1 MLEVK
6 IPYPILRRAGAPLL
20 AGLLA
25 SGVGAVPVFAAPA
38 QAPRAQNDS
47 QEVAN
52 MRETLQVLM
61 VASMKRALQLTGE
74 QEREVVPKVQRV
86 FDERERYARVRRD
99 AMRDLQQKLAEESFP
114 EKAYLDVVSHLDDLE
129 KAHRELELHL
139 RAEIDRSL
147 NARQQAQMRV
157 FVPRFRRQLQL
168 RIEEARRSRP
178 HVAPT
183 PPAVPWVPDDTGDA
197 DDEEF

>member
-6 IPYPILRRAGAPLL
+6 SRYRILCRGGASLL

-25 SGVGAVPVFAAPA
+25 AGAASAFAAPT
-38 QAPRAQNDS
+38 QAPRAQHDS
-47 QEVAN
+47 QEVAD

-61 VASMKRALQLTGE
+61 VSSMKRALQLTRE

-99 AMRDLQQKLAEESFP
+99 AMRDLQQKLVEESLP
-114 EKAYLDVVSHLDDLE
+114 EKAYLDVVSRLDDLE
-129 KAHRELELHL
+129 KVHRELELHL

-168 RIEEARRSRP
+168 RIEEARRARSPRE
-178 HVAPT
+178 API
-183 PPAVPWVPDDTGDA
+183 PPPVPWVPEDSGDT

>member
-25 SGVGAVPVFAAPA
+25 AGAGAVPAFAAPA

-47 QEVAN
+47 QEVAD

-99 AMRDLQQKLAEESFP
+99 AMRDLQQKLAEESLP

-168 RIEEARRSRP
+168 RIEEARRARP
-178 HVAPT
+178 RVAPA

>member
-1 MLEVK
+1 
-6 IPYPILRRAGAPLL
+6 
-20 AGLLA
+20 
-25 SGVGAVPVFAAPA
+25 
-38 QAPRAQNDS
+38 
-47 QEVAN
+47 

-99 AMRDLQQKLAEESFP
+99 AMRDLQQKLAEESLP

-168 RIEEARRSRP
+168 RIEEARRARP
-178 HVAPT
+178 KAPP
-183 PPAVPWVPDDTGDA
+183 PPAVPWVPEDSGDA